1 MIHPMIEKVAEKLR
15 RHRLNSFEHQATA
28 TIRAALEYARDN
40 VSDRMEAA
48 GEEIPDEVF
57 VDEAKNVF
65 RAMIDTLLKE
75 IEE

>member
-40 VSDRMEAA
+40 VSEDEQA
-48 GEEIPDEVF
+48 EIIGQYQATVIRDYLT
-57 VDEAKNVF
+57 A
-65 RAMIDTLLKE
+65 LLKE